1 MDIVLIGSGNVAS
14 HLARVLYAAKHQ
26 ILQVYSRTIDN
37 AHILAKEVNA
47 DSIDE
52 LQQIDVQ
59 ADLYILSIKD
69 DAMAE
74 VVEQMPDVNGLV
86 VHTAGS
92 VSVDVLSRF
101 KNYGV
106 LYPFQTFIKSAE
118 LQFDTIPILVE
129 ANTTANASL
138 LMRLGN
144 ELSKRVLQASSEQRG
159 ALHISAVFACNFVNH
174 MYRLGEDVLKES
186 GLPFELLHP
195 LIKET
200 ANKVLRMSP
209 SVAQTGPASRNDQQ
223 IIQKHLNQLEG
234 QEETQ
239 QIYRILTDSIVK
251 HNE

>member
-1 MDIVLIGSGNVAS
+1 MNIVVIGSGNVAS
-14 HLARVLYAAKHQ
+14 HLARALYMAKHR
-26 ILQVYSRTIDN
+26 ILQVCSRTIDN
-37 AHILAKEVNA
+37 AQILANEVNA

-52 LQQIDVQ
+52 VQQINVQ

-69 DAMAE
+69 DALAE
-74 VVEQMPDVNGLV
+74 VVEQLPDVDGMV

-92 VSVDVLSRF
+92 VSVNILSRF

-106 LYPFQTFIKSAE
+106 FYPFQTFVKSAE
-118 LQFDTIPILVE
+118 LQFDAIPILVE
-129 ANTTANASL
+129 ANTIANASL
-138 LMRLGN
+138 LMGLGN
-144 ELSKRVLQASSEQRG
+144 ELSKRVLQASSDQRG

-195 LIKET
+195 LIQET

-209 SVAQTGPASRNDQQ
+209 SVAQTGPAARNDQQ

-234 QEETQ
+234 QKETQ
-239 QIYRILTDSIVK
+239 QIYRMLTDSILK
-251 HNE
+251 YNK